1 MLENPILPTVAGLK
15 KNKSVCNI
23 FTIKQKKVQQKSRC
37 KSTTNEKNKIVCDRI
52 NKRDSPELENNKS
65 FNFSGRNFYP
75 RKNHF
80 NTTIEKRKFNPFDYF
95 SNDYY
100 PTKLSPRKNQIS
112 LEYYNLAE
120 SSSQEFLKKTNSS
133 NTYNFKTLN
142 FNKFEEEKTNFNFN
156 DCSNYSSPNNTF
168 AYKNDECSTK
178 STSPNSFE
186 LSFVKRHNSD
196 HTNNSK
202 HSSNNS
208 LPTTFEENKEFI
220 KKSHFV
226 ERQGDWICTRCK
238 NLNFS
243 FRIVCNRC
251 KISKSESEVLYEGNH
266 MQNIFNLIK
275 YNELIHNQILLAQQ
289 GAFNINSPAYFP
301 PKNAEMI

>member
-1 MLENPILPTVAGLK
+1 LSNIFTVK
-15 KNKSVCNI
+15 QNKSV
-23 FTIKQKKVQQKSRC
+23 QRKSRC
-37 KSTTNEKNKIVCDRI
+37 KSTSNEKNRNVRSK
-52 NKRDSPELENNKS
+52 NAQRDSPDLENNTS
-65 FNFSGRNFYP
+65 FYFSRRNFYP

-95 SNDYY
+95 SNNYY

-120 SSSQEFLKKTNSS
+120 SSSKEFLKKTNSS
-133 NTYNFKTLN
+133 GTYNNFKSIN
-142 FNKFEEEKTNFNFN
+142 FNKFEEEKINFNFN
-156 DCSNYSSPNNTF
+156 ESTNFANSNTF
-168 AYKNDECSTK
+168 SYKNEELSTK

-186 LSFVKRHNSD
+186 LGFVKRHNSE
-196 HTNNSK
+196 HMTNRKN
-202 HSSNNS
+202 SSNTS
-208 LPTTFEENKEFI
+208 LLTFEENKNEFT

-275 YNELIHNQILLAQQ
+275 YNELIHTQILLAQQ
-289 GAFNINSPAYFP
+289 GAFNINSPAFFP
-301 PKNAEMI
+301 PKNLEI